1 MIGMYVII
9 AVALIAGGAALGI
22 VMVVTVGIRQEEK
35 AGTLTVDSPSRAATG
50 GRAIMA
56 VSSRQPGISYQIKA
70 QRENLADAA

>member
-50 GRAIMA
+50 GGRSWPFPAASRASPTRSRHNGK
-56 VSSRQPGISYQIKA
+56 SS
-70 QRENLADAA
+70 